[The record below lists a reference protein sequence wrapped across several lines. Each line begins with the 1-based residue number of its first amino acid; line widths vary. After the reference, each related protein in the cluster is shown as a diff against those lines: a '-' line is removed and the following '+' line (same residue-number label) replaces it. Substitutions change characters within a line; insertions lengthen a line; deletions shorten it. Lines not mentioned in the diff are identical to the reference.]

1 MPRKD
6 RKAMYADKSE
16 AWKRARATAMA
27 KVVLKSLYAEQYEE
41 IYKRIL
47 KEEFG
52 LVSTQRVRHKPG
64 SADKYAVDY
73 VVYKSREG

>member
-6 RKAMYADKSE
+6 NSAKWAHKSE

-52 LVSTQRVRHKPG
+52 LVSTQKVRHKPG
-64 SADKYAVDY
+64 SADAYAVDY
-73 VVYKSREG
+73 LVYKNDK